1 MKKIIIGVMGPG
13 EQATANDLQN
23 AYELGKLIAQQGWVL
38 LTGGRNVGVMDAAS
52 RGAKSENGL
61 TIGILPGNNTNGI
74 SAAVDI
80 AIITDLG
87 NARNNINVL
96 SSDVVIACG
105 MGAGTASE
113 IALALKSN
121 RKVILLNDS
130 KESQVFWEKISPE
143 SIYVAESLGD
153 AIAVVKEIVREISVT
168 EHLSQSLTNRD

>member
-38 LTGGRNVGVMDAAS
+38 LTGGRNAGVMDAAS

-121 RKVILLNDS
+121 RKVILLNGS
-130 KESQVFWEKISPE
+130 KESKVFWKKISPE
-143 SIYVAESLGD
+143 SVYVAESLGD
-153 AIAVVKEIVREISVT
+153 AIAVAKEIVIPNPVF
-168 EHLSQSLTNRD
+168 